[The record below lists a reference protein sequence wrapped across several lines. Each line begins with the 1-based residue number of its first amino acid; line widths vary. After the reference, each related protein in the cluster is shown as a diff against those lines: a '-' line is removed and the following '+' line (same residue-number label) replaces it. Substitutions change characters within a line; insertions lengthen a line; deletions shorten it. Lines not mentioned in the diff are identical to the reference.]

1 MSGPCFVG
9 IDVSKRALDVAW
21 TTEPTAT
28 WRTTNDE
35 VGWGALIAQL
45 QVLPVALI
53 VLEATGGYESGVA
66 TAVALVGLPVAIM
79 NPRQVRDFA
88 KARGI
93 LAKTDAIDAHVLADF
108 AARMQPAPRPLAD
121 ALQAD
126 LAALVARRR
135 QLVDMLTAE
144 RNRAQQARPAVQKN
158 LRAHITWLEKRVKD
172 LDGETTT
179 RLRNSPLWRGRDALL
194 QSTPGV
200 GPRTSARLIAS
211 LPELG
216 RLTGREIAKLVGVAP
231 LNDDSGTRT
240 GVRRIWGGRAPVRQA
255 VYMAT
260 VVAVRHNPV
269 IRAFYLRLRS
279 AGKPAK
285 VALIAAMH
293 KLLTILNAML
303 KQQTPWTLTPTRSST
318 PPAPS
323 GGSPAQGASA

>member
-1 MSGPCFVG
+1 MAVSCFVG
-9 IDVSKRALDVAW
+9 IDVSKAALDVAW
-21 TTEPTAT
+21 TTEPTSV
-28 WRTTNDE
+28 WHTTNDE
-35 VGWGALIAQL
+35 AGWAALLARL
-45 QVLPVALI
+45 QREVVALI
-53 VLEATGGYESGVA
+53 VLEATGGYESSVA
-66 TAVALVGLPVAIM
+66 TALALAGLPVAII

-93 LAKTDAIDAHVLADF
+93 LAKTDAIDAHVLAEF
-108 AARMQPAPRPLAD
+108 AMRMQPTPRPLAD
-121 ALQAD
+121 AVQAD

-144 RNRAQQARPAVQKN
+144 RNRAYQARPAVQKD

-172 LDGETTT
+172 LEKETTT
-179 RLRNSPLWRGRDALL
+179 RLRQSPLWRGRDALL

-216 RLTGREIAKLVGVAP
+216 RLSHRQIAKLVGVAP
-231 LNDDSGTRT
+231 LNDDSGVRT
-240 GVRRIWGGRAPVRQA
+240 GYRHIWGGRTAVRQA
-255 VYMAT
+255 LYMAT

-269 IRAFYLRLRS
+269 LRTFYQRLRD

-303 KQQTPWTLTPTRSST
+303 KQQTPWTLTPTRPST
-318 PPAPS
+318 APAPS
-323 GGSPAQGASA
+323 GGGRAQGVAV